1 MTMAFIRTVRA
12 TQSTGAVREMYER
25 QEAHWGYVPDY
36 ATIFSHRPEVLARW
50 ARLLA
55 EIRRPADSRRFEL
68 VTFVVAHELRHS
80 ACALAHG
87 KNLADEIGAEH
98 VIALAE
104 GRVPDVLTPAEAAIV
119 EFARDIARDA
129 TRITSGRVAALR
141 EVHGLDDAEIFD
153 IAAIAAGRC
162 FFTKLLDALGSEP
175 DVGFMSLDTE
185 FRQALTVGRPISQRQ
200 PERVSAVA

>member
-1 MTMAFIRTVRA
+1 
-12 TQSTGAVREMYER
+12 MYER

-87 KNLADEIGAEH
+87 KNLADEIGQEN

-104 GRVPDVLTPAEAAIV
+104 GRVPDVLTPAEMAIA

-129 TRITSGRVAALR
+129 TGITSGRVAALR
-141 EVHGLDDAEIFD
+141 HRGKGIDP
-153 IAAIAAGRC
+153 GHQP
-162 FFTKLLDALGSEP
+162 LLLFGP
-175 DVGFMSLDTE
+175 T
-185 FRQALTVGRPISQRQ
+185 PSQ
-200 PERVSAVA
+200 